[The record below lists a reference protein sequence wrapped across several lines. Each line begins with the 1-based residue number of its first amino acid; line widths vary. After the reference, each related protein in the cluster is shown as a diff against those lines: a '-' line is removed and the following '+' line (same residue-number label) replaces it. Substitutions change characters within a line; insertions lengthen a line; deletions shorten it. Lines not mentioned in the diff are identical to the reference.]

1 MRKELTY
8 IFMKGVKD
16 IMGDLEYVLT
26 FKKECRK
33 CDEFFGMNPKA
44 WAHVKELCQKHG
56 WDYYAL

>member
-1 MRKELTY
+1 MQKELTY

-26 FKKECRK
+26 FKKECRRD
-33 CDEFFGMNPKA
+33 DEFFGMNPKA
-44 WAHVKELCQKHG
+44 WAHVKELCEKHG